1 MQYLPSQLNP
11 PPPPQIEGKERNESK
26 PSPPPQLPSHT
37 LKKIMPVFSILGA
50 FLGYKLR
57 VYKKKRGATS
67 SPRPPPALLP
77 CPNICLWFFGF
88 GLRAVFSVESNYQ
101 IALVLHYFTQ
111 VLAPLFQPIRIKTK
125 TNRSSLLSATC
136 NYFEF

>member
-1 MQYLPSQLNP
+1 MEKKKVVSCVGGPGGNEVASQFFLAAGVIFISWVFKGRGATLP
-11 PPPPQIEGKERNESK
+11 PPTPFP
-26 PSPPPQLPSHT
+26 HT
-37 LKKIMPVFSILGA
+37 PKNPAFENAVFSIPAA

-88 GLRAVFSVESNYQ
+88 GLRAVFSVES
-101 IALVLHYFTQ
+101 
-111 VLAPLFQPIRIKTK
+111 
-125 TNRSSLLSATC
+125 S
-136 NYFEF
+136 